1 MNREKIIVLIVS
13 AISICGLGII
23 SYTSYINAHQT
34 NENMITCNESNNSE
48 YDYSTNSIMTD
59 KKSEIIRNVNTSSRI
74 VALSFEGMDDE
85 ENMQGILELLDKYNI
100 KATFVVSGID
110 AAENPEIVKKI
121 KEEGHEIGN
130 ASLDDKNNLQEKS
143 KEELIR
149 DFSKSNKILEDIIND
164 KVRLLKCKAVEYT
177 DDFLE
182 AAYASGDEYILDSNI
197 YLNYQSFKSFEEA
210 YGYISRLKN
219 GSVLSI
225 KLNGVLD
232 ETEYSKKTDDDN
244 RAIDKQAGI
253 KEKDDLEKQQITT
266 LQMLE
271 WLLRSI
277 SQNRRAVVKVTDLAC
292 IEPDNDWISDNYTIG
307 NGNLYRDRGTVANKT
322 NKSLITDVNK
332 QLNNKKNDEKND
344 QKNDVPDKSPQKEN
358 SDNKDEVNLNDIDF
372 KKLIE
377 NNNKKLAEVNSQIY
391 TTKNSVSYTFKG
403 LSNEQALDYV
413 LESLKK
419 INGKGTFFVTKEE
432 IENYPERINK
442 IIEYGNEVGNGGITN
457 SSKLL
462 SKSSEDIAKEI
473 YEVDV
478 MLKNRGIKTNAYM
491 PGYGY
496 VNENVEEALSS
507 LKSLDDF
514 KDYELFTY
522 TKSPVISKYK
532 NWNPEKIVPDYFNIN
547 TYLSLRKGEVVYF
560 RLDSNLFDDNMTV
573 GNMLK
578 IITKNY
584 VENGYVHQFNS
595 KNNLY
600 EPIQRKLGY
609 SVVSLKELQDIE
621 NKNTQRYNLNKNKV
635 VLTQRTREQADTLI
649 QKNYIGNIY
658 VDLNG
663 FTEKEQSEMDSE
675 GFINTNGESAIFFTF
690 DDWGSDLIINE
701 ILDVLDKHN
710 VKATFFVLGKYVDI
724 DSDISNSNPN
734 LLRTIALKGHDIG
747 SHTYDHDKLDTNPED
762 FRISLNNSYSVMYRI
777 IGDLGTL
784 KPYLRPPTLYTSK
797 SGLETAFQCGF
808 DYVINGNISTHDYE
822 ASSSEELLS
831 GLESELVK
839 NKGNVVVMHMN
850 NQASYTP
857 EVLDKFLTKNE
868 QGLYGDKYK
877 IARISDY
884 LK

>member
-1 MNREKIIVLIVS
+1 MNKKKIIVLIVS
-13 AISICGLGII
+13 AISICSLGIR
-23 SYTSYINAHQT
+23 SYTSYINTHQT
-34 NENMITCNESNNSE
+34 NENIITYNESDNFES
-48 YDYSTNSIMTD
+48 DYSIDALRSNR
-59 KKSEIIRNVNTSSRI
+59 KAEIIRSINTSSRI
-74 VALSFEGMDDE
+74 IALSFEGMDDE
-85 ENMQGILELLDKYNI
+85 ENIQGILELLNKYNI

-110 AAENPEIVKKI
+110 AAENPDILKKI
-121 KEEGHEIGN
+121 REEGHEIGN
-130 ASLDDKNNLQEKS
+130 ASLSDKNNLKEKS
-143 KEELIR
+143 KEDLIY
-149 DFSKSNKILEDIIND
+149 DFSKSNKILEGIIND
-164 KVRLLKCKAVEYT
+164 KVKLLKCKAEEYT
-177 DDFLE
+177 DDLLE
-182 AAYASGDEYILDSNI
+182 AAYASGDEYILDSSI
-197 YLNYQSFKSFEEA
+197 YLNYQSFKNYEEA

-232 ETEYSKKTDDDN
+232 ETEYSKKTDDN

-253 KEKDDLEKQQITT
+253 KEKDEVEKHQVTT

-277 SQNRRAVVKVTDLAC
+277 SQNRKAVVKVTDLAH
-292 IEPDNDWISDNYTIG
+292 IEPDNDWIFDSYTID
-307 NGNLYRDRGTVANKT
+307 NGNLFRGISAEKANKKGT
-322 NKSLITDVNK
+322 TSINK
-332 QLNNKKNDEKND
+332 QSSNEKND
-344 QKNDVPDKSPQKEN
+344 KKKADVPDKSLQEEN
-358 SDNKDEVNLNDIDF
+358 SSNKDEVNLNDINF
-372 KKLIE
+372 KELIE

-391 TTKNSVSYTFKG
+391 TTKNSVSYTFRG
-403 LSNEQALDYV
+403 LSNEQTLYYV

-442 IIEYGNEVGNGGITN
+442 IIEYGNEVANGGITN

-478 MLKNRGIKTNAYM
+478 MLKNRGINTNAYM

-507 LKSLDDF
+507 LKALDSF
-514 KDYELFTY
+514 KNYELFTY

-532 NWNPEKIVPDYFNIN
+532 NWTSKKIISDYFNIN
-547 TYLSLRKGEVVYF
+547 IYLSLRKGEVIYF
-560 RLDSNLFDDNMTV
+560 RLDSDLFDDNTTI
-573 GNMLK
+573 GNMIN

-584 VENGYVHQFNS
+584 VENGYVHRFNS

-600 EPIQRKLGY
+600 ELIQKKLGY
-609 SVVSLKELQDIE
+609 SVVSLKELQAIE
-621 NKNTQRYNLNKNKV
+621 NENSERYSLNKNKV
-635 VLTQRTREQADTLI
+635 ILTQRTKEQADALI

-658 VDLNG
+658 VDLYG
-663 FTEKEQSEMDSE
+663 FTEKEQSGMDSE
-675 GFINTNGESAIFFTF
+675 GFINTNGESTVFFTF
-690 DDWGSDLIINE
+690 DDWGSDVIVNE
-701 ILDVLDKHN
+701 ILDILDKHN
-710 VKATFFVLGKYVDI
+710 VKATFFALGKYVDI

-734 LLRTIALKGHDIG
+734 LLRTIALRGHDIG
-747 SHTYDHDKLDTNPED
+747 SHTYDHDKLDTNPAGLA
-762 FRISLNNSYSVMYRI
+762 ISLNNSYSAMYTV

-797 SGLETAFQCGF
+797 LGLETAFQCGF

-822 ASSSEELLS
+822 ASSADELLDS
-831 GLESELVK
+831 LESELVE

-857 EVLDKFLTKNE
+857 EVLDEFLTKNE
-868 QGLYGDKYK
+868 QGLYGEKYK